1 MIINNNLYD
10 KTSKYFKIYCFIFN
24 QQPHIEIN
32 QTEKSG
38 KKGLI
43 LTEKSTSLDLK
54 KNWWWWVELVK
65 GKPIA
70 IIHR

>member
-1 MIINNNLYD
+1 MWYKDVIINNNLYD

-43 LTEKSTSLDLK
+43 LTEKSTSSDLK
-54 KNWWWWVELVK
+54 KKLVVV
-65 GKPIA
+65 GRIS
-70 IIHR
+70 